1 MFLTALSPTV
11 ATESQRDTD
20 PLPGRDQLVRRGC
33 FADAAGGAGGANTTR
48 HLIEKQA
55 ALSGDTDTGPPVLL
69 EKGRNWHAG
78 PSHLRLWWS
87 PLSAR
92 SRLAGRRA

>member
-1 MFLTALSPTV
+1 MFLTALSPAV
-11 ATESQRDTD
+11 ATESQCDTD
-20 PLPGRDQLVRRGC
+20 PLPGGTNWC
-33 FADAAGGAGGANTTR
+33 GEAALQTQRGAGGNTTR

-55 ALSGDTDTGPPVLL
+55 ALSGDTDTGPPVLF
-69 EKGRNWHAG
+69 EKGRNWHEG

>member
-1 MFLTALSPTV
+1 MNVSDSALPTV
-11 ATESQRDTD
+11 VTESQCDSD
-20 PLPGRDQLVRRGC
+20 PLPVRNNWCGEAALRTQRG
-33 FADAAGGAGGANTTR
+33 DTTR
-48 HLIEKQA
+48 HLAEEQA
-55 ALSGDTDTGPPVLL
+55 ALSGDTDTGPPVLF